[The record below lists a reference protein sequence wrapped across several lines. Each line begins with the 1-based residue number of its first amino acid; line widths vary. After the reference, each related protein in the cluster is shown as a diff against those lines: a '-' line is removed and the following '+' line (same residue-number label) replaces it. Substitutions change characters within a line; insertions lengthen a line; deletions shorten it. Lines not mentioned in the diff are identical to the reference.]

1 MDNLLWHP
9 EEGSISFFLFPLQAL
24 QKPLSIHTLRLSRGS
39 TGLAIA
45 SLHMRFDG
53 EFYSLKFRV
62 VVIIFSSFP
71 EVSRYFRSK

>member
-1 MDNLLWHP
+1 MDNLLSYP
-9 EEGSISFFLFPLQAL
+9 EEGSISFFLFLLQAL
-24 QKPLSIHTLRLSRGS
+24 QKPLSIHTLRLRRGS

-45 SLHMRFDG
+45 SLHKRFDG

-71 EVSRYFRSK
+71 EVSRYFSF